1 MTTGAE
7 RPAGWEAHGAA
18 MVRSAPTDRV
28 PAFAEL
34 GRVHLIGI
42 AGAGMSALA
51 RIMLDRGVPVSG
63 CEVRES
69 AGVTALREAGADV
82 FVPQS
87 LGHLDHCDTVVYSTA
102 IDPQQFEL
110 RAAVERGLLVLRRA
124 AGLGAMVAG
133 QRVVA
138 VAGTHGK
145 TSAASLLTVAAQ
157 AAGLDPSY
165 AIGANLASSG
175 VSGHAGGGQLFVVE
189 ADESDSSFL
198 LLRPSL
204 ALVTNVEPDHLE
216 NHGTAEAM
224 FGAYQQFV
232 DRIEPDGLLV
242 CCADDEGARRLAAY
256 ARGSGRRVLSY
267 GEAADADL
275 RVSAVEEGPDAV
287 RFTVAGSV
295 ETFAVRGLLGR
306 HMALNAAGVLCV
318 LHELGVEDAAAIAG
332 WADFAGIAR
341 RFQLRGTAGGVRV
354 YDDYA
359 HHPTEV
365 AAQLAAARAVL
376 AGTGGRLVAV
386 FQPGRYSRT
395 QILAGDFGR
404 SLAGADLA
412 VILDVFAA
420 DEEPIPGVSGALVAE
435 AVPLPAEQVVYVAER
450 SAVPA
455 RIAELVGPGDLVLTM
470 GIGDVYLLCPQI
482 IAEIAANAENAY
494 GKGPVR

>member
-1 MTTGAE
+1 VTAGAE

-69 AGVTALREAGADV
+69 AGVSTLREAGADV

-87 LGHLDHCDTVVYSTA
+87 LDHLDHCDTVVYSTA

-110 RAAVERGLLVLRRA
+110 RAARERGLLVLRRA

-133 QRVVA
+133 HRAVA

-145 TSAASLLTVAAQ
+145 TSAASLLVVAAQ

-175 VSGHAGGGQLFVVE
+175 VSGHAADGQLFVVE

-198 LLRPSL
+198 LLSPAL
-204 ALVTNVEPDHLE
+204 ALVTNVEADHLE
-216 NHGTAEAM
+216 NHGTAAAM
-224 FGAYQQFV
+224 FGAYRQFV

-242 CCADDEGARRLAAY
+242 CCADDEGARQLAAY
-256 ARGSGRRVLSY
+256 ARGAGLRVLSY
-267 GEAADADL
+267 GEAADAEVRL
-275 RVSAVEEGPDAV
+275 TGIEEGPDAV
-287 RFTVAGSV
+287 RFTLAGAGQ
-295 ETFAVRGLLGR
+295 TFTVRGLLGR
-306 HMALNAAGVLCV
+306 HMALNATGVLC
-318 LHELGVEDAAAIAG
+318 LLRELGVEDAAAVAA
-332 WADFAGIAR
+332 WAEFAGIAR

-365 AAQLAAARAVL
+365 AAQLAAARAV
-376 AGTGGRLVAV
+376 AASTGGRLVAV

-404 SLAGADLA
+404 ALAGADLA
-412 VILDVFAA
+412 VVLDVFAA
-420 DEEPIPGVSGALVAE
+420 DEEPIPGVSGALVAG
-435 AVPLPAEQVVYVAER
+435 AVPLPSEQVVYIADR
-450 SAVPA
+450 DAVPA
-455 RIAELVGPGDLVLTM
+455 RIAELVRPGDLVLTM

-482 IAEIAANAENAY
+482 LVEISDRQGA
-494 GKGPVR
+494 GR